1 MNKNDFYAYVSKGE
15 LKKVADT
22 YDTPGYVYFKKIL
35 HNQIS
40 RLKEATHG
48 KFDIHYALKANPNL
62 DVLSEL
68 ASNGIGADVASEGEL
83 NLALKAGFSPSKIEF
98 SGPGKRVEEL
108 TLAIDNNIASINI
121 ENIDEVHK
129 IIEICKAAKTSANV
143 GVRLNP
149 TLEDERSGMRM
160 AGDTPFGLKI
170 DDAVIALKIIE
181 ENPQVL
187 NFTGFHAH
195 LASQELDANKLV
207 SKYAVIIRNVIAL
220 TKNTSL
226 KVKKINF
233 GGGLGIKYFSNQ
245 SDLDLT
251 LLSSNLQALLAS
263 DDAKQLPENVHF
275 VIEPGRFLVGE
286 SGVFITKVLYRK
298 KAYTKEFLITD
309 GGLNA
314 NYVLAGGMGQV
325 IRRNFELD
333 VLTESD
339 DKAEASFKFDV
350 AGPLCT
356 PQDIIANNVESDVE
370 VNEGDYIVFF
380 NCGAYGPSASPI
392 NFLSQKVPIE
402 III

>member
-1 MNKNDFYAYVSKGE
+1 MNKNDFYAFVSKDE
-15 LKKVADT
+15 LKKVAET
-22 YDTPGYVYFKKIL
+22 YETPGYVYFKKIL
-35 HNQIS
+35 HSQIS
-40 RLKEATHG
+40 RIKASTHG
-48 KFDIHYALKANPNL
+48 RFDIHYALKANPNL
-62 DVLSEL
+62 AMLSEL
-68 ASNGIGADVASEGEL
+68 ASQGIGADVASEGEL
-83 NLALKAGFSPSKIEF
+83 SRALEAGFAPSKIEF
-98 SGPGKRVEEL
+98 SGPGKRVDEL
-108 TLAIDNNIASINI
+108 RLAIDNNIASINI
-121 ENIDEVHK
+121 ENINEIHK
-129 IIEICKAAKTSANV
+129 IIEICKTLGTSANV

-170 DDAVIALKIIE
+170 PDAEIALKIIE
-181 ENPQVL
+181 ENGHVL

-207 SKYAVIIRNVIAL
+207 SKYAIIIKNVIAL

-251 LLSSNLQALLAS
+251 LLASNLQALLS
-263 DDAKQLPENVHF
+263 SPEAKQLPEDVHF
-275 VIEPGRFLVGE
+275 IIEPGRFLVGE

-333 VLTESD
+333 VLTKRD
-339 DKAEASFKFDV
+339 DKAETGFKFDV

-356 PQDIIANNVESDVE
+356 PQDIIASSVESDVE

-392 NFLSQKVPIE
+392 NFLSQKVPAE
-402 III
+402 FII